1 LQLLQS
7 QEPGGQVQGLHVHCA
22 AALRLVVDFVCWR
35 FVFDFI
41 VVNSFVVGATGFE
54 FVRKLIAFHKG

>member
-1 LQLLQS
+1 MQLLQS

-22 AALRLVVDFVCWR
+22 AALRLVVFDWR

-54 FVRKLIAFHKG
+54 LFESFVAFHKG